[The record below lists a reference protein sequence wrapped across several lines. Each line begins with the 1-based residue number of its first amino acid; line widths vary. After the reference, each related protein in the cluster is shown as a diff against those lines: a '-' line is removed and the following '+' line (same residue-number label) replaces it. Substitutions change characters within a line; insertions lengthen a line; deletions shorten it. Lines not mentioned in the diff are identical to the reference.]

1 MTGISS
7 TRHRLYWLIGAV
19 VLLVWPWLTEDKF
32 LHHVGVLILIT
43 SIAAAS
49 LHLIIRTGH
58 VSLCHTAFMGFGAYG
73 STIMVM
79 RYGMPWP
86 VGLLVGA
93 ALAAAVA
100 ALIGPIVLRL
110 TGKYFVLITFLMGEV
125 VRLAIIENSW
135 LTGGS
140 NGIFSIPPPYPFLV
154 SNRAYYYFAL
164 AFAVFGVGLCAR
176 LLTSEFG
183 RAMDAVR
190 EAERLAECSGVP
202 VIRLK
207 VTVFVIACAL
217 AGMTGSLQAH
227 YIKFVG
233 PEAYSGFQSLNLVV
247 MNVIGGMSSLYG
259 AMLGTVFMVTLPE
272 LLRGYVNLQQIMFG
286 AILFATM
293 AFLPGGLIEAGRRL
307 KALLVGRRTRPAT

>member
-1 MTGISS
+1 VGI
-7 TRHRLYWLIGAV
+7 
-19 VLLVWPWLTEDKF
+19 
-32 LHHVGVLILIT
+32 
-43 SIAAAS
+43 
-49 LHLIIRTGH
+49 
-58 VSLCHTAFMGFGAYG
+58 
-73 STIMVM
+73 
-79 RYGMPWP
+79 
-86 VGLLVGA
+86 

-100 ALIGPIVLRL
+100 ALIGPIVLRV

-125 VRLAIIENSW
+125 VRMAIIENSSI
-135 LTGGS
+135 TGGS
-140 NGIFSIPPPYPFLV
+140 NGIFSVPPPYPFLL

-164 AFAVFGVGLCAR
+164 AFAAFGVGLCAR

-183 RAMDAVR
+183 RAMDSVR

-207 VTVFVIACAL
+207 VTVFIIACAL
-217 AGMTGSLQAH
+217 AGMAGSLQAH
-227 YIKFVG
+227 YIRFVG

-272 LLRGYVNLQQIMFG
+272 LLRGYVNLQQIIFG

-293 AFLPGGLIEAGRRL
+293 AFLPGGLIELGRRL
-307 KALLVGRRTRPAT
+307 KALLTSRRPSAAT